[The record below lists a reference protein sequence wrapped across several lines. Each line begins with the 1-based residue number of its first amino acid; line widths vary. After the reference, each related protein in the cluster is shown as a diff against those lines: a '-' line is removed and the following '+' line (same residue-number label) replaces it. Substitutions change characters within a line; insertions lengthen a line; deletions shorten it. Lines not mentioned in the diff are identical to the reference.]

1 MVNLK
6 NTVLAFF
13 CMVLCG
19 CFVNHLLN
27 YPFRVKENIAS
38 LPIDFDGRDSLVFE
52 FDNIKSDKIF
62 YLYRD
67 NLQGP
72 YSVDICTDDD
82 YIDNFNVK
90 ITVTMIVGGI
100 EHKTVNTCLFYG
112 GAGCDAA
119 NGWTVGSFSLPKDF
133 DRNQKL
139 TIILQILEDKDEFL
153 KKLKNP
159 KLVLWAGTGIY
170 YL

>member
-1 MVNLK
+1 MVKLK
-6 NTVLAFF
+6 MTILAFS

-27 YPFRVKENIAS
+27 YPFRLMENIDS
-38 LPIDFDGRDSLVFE
+38 LPIDFDSRDSLVFE

-62 YLYRD
+62 YLYRQ

-72 YSVDICTDDD
+72 YSVDICTENP
-82 YIDNFNVK
+82 YTANFNVRLS
-90 ITVTMIVGGI
+90 VTMIAGGI
-100 EHKTVNTCLFYG
+100 ERKRVNIPLFYG
-112 GAGCDAA
+112 GLGCDEA
-119 NGWTVGSFSLPKDF
+119 NSGWTVGQISFPHDF

-139 TIILQILEDKDEFL
+139 TIILQILEDKDDFL

-159 KLVLWAGTGIY
+159 KLVLWAGTGTF
-170 YL
+170 

>member
-1 MVNLK
+1 MVKLK
-6 NTVLAFF
+6 KIIMAFF
-13 CMVLCG
+13 CMALSG

-27 YPFRVKENIAS
+27 YPFRIMEKIAS
-38 LPIDFDGRDSLVFE
+38 LPIDFESRDSLVFE

-62 YLYRD
+62 YLYLE

-90 ITVTMIVGGI
+90 ITATMIVGGI
-100 EHKTVNTCLFYG
+100 EHKTVNTCLCRG
-112 GAGCDAA
+112 GQGCDA
-119 NGWTVGSFSLPKDF
+119 NGWTVGKFSLPKDF

-139 TIILQILEDKDEFL
+139 TVILQILEDKDDFL

-159 KLVLWAGTGIY
+159 KLCLWAGTGIY

>member
-1 MVNLK
+1 MVKLK
-6 NTVLAFF
+6 MTILAFS

-27 YPFRVKENIAS
+27 YPFRLMEKIAS
-38 LPIDFDGRDSLVFE
+38 LPIDFDNGDSLVFE

-62 YLYRD
+62 YLYRQ

-82 YIDNFNVK
+82 YIDNYNVK
-90 ITVTMIVGGI
+90 ITATMIAGGI
-100 EHKTVNTCLFYG
+100 ERKKVNTCLCRG
-112 GAGCDAA
+112 GLSCEA
-119 NGWTVGSFSLPKDF
+119 NGWTVAEISLPKDF
-133 DRNQKL
+133 DRNQKM
-139 TIILQILEDKDEFL
+139 TVILQIMEDKDDFL

-159 KLVLWAGTGIY
+159 KLVVWAGTGTY
-170 YL
+170 